1 MPVVSHVTNMR
12 RRAYLASLAVG
23 TSTLAGCSVM
33 GKSPD
38 EERPA
43 YLEKE
48 PIVYDHDTLELRLHQ
63 EVVHLGDT
71 IEIEVT
77 NAGADVT
84 ALGCHNPWALQTYA
98 DGTWRHVTWTGDRYY
113 QTCLTRLG
121 PGDSRVEKLT
131 LSVPELED
139 QASEVD
145 RELRPGRYRFL
156 LIGIGTSPYPA
167 LKFDVLDSE

>member
-1 MPVVSHVTNMR
+1 MR
-12 RRAYLASLAVG
+12 RRAYLVSLAVG
-23 TSTLAGCSVM
+23 TSALTGCAALGNS
-33 GKSPD
+33 SD

-43 YLEKE
+43 YLGKE
-48 PIVYDHDTLELRLHQ
+48 PIVYNHDTLELRLRQ
-63 EVVHLGDT
+63 EVVQLGDT

-77 NAGADVT
+77 NTGAEVT

-121 PGDSRVEKLT
+121 PGDSRVEELT
-131 LSVPELED
+131 LSGPELED

-145 RELRPGRYRFL
+145 REPRPGRYRFI
-156 LIGIGTSPYPA
+156 LIGIGTSSYPA
-167 LKFDVLDSE
+167 LEFDVLDSE